1 MPVERRTSI
10 GSCSS
15 TGSNALAVR
24 RDRRRRQPSWMKFF
38 GPEHLQERD
47 CWFAVHKINSGGL
60 DSLVVHNAVSKAC
73 FKIPLCGSLGRL
85 GGSGSDHTFTS
96 ANSGLVCTFRGQRF
110 SQKPA
115 LMHVFNPFKSEAFQV
130 TIPPKTVIYTA
141 AIVPKAS
148 SSKEFRV
155 VAMAEFGEV
164 TGVYIYE
171 SGTKVL
177 LLGEEWQRR
186 IHSLD
191 FFGADGVEE
200 YAESI
205 RIVEPNLFLCKG
217 KLTVVDTVVTGSPSS
232 GRDEDEDE
240 EYYPDVDDYSEVIIW
255 QMDEQA
261 YKWETVAKMP
271 DDLWRKLHV
280 GCDMYSKLKV
290 CGAGKFVFMQF
301 VHWTPWEHR
310 AADEDAVICNLDTGV
325 WEELPPKPPT
335 IMFSRCLD
343 VLILDPDQS
352 FAL

>member
-60 DSLVVHNAVSKAC
+60 DSLAVHNAVSKAC

-110 SQKPA
+110 S
-115 LMHVFNPFKSEAFQV
+115 LMHVFNPFKSEEFQV

-171 SGTKVL
+171 SGTKVWRRSWEL
-177 LLGEEWQRR
+177 ESLQYLEFYPCNVTVGNRFCFLVKSGRDGYLRVMFYDMEGEALTDSQPGFPA
-186 IHSLD
+186 S
-191 FFGADGVEE
+191 FGQVGVEE

-240 EYYPDVDDYSEVIIW
+240 EYYPI
-255 QMDEQA
+255 
-261 YKWETVAKMP
+261 T
-271 DDLWRKLHV
+271 RK
-280 GCDMYSKLKV
+280 
-290 CGAGKFVFMQF
+290 
-301 VHWTPWEHR
+301 
-310 AADEDAVICNLDTGV
+310 
-325 WEELPPKPPT
+325 
-335 IMFSRCLD
+335 
-343 VLILDPDQS
+343 
-352 FAL
+352 